1 MTSPAESRDIARE
14 AALAALLSQVLDRM
28 QAGEMLECD
37 QVCRQHP
44 EFQSEIRELWGALVI
59 AQVAGI
65 EARSSLNG
73 QADSDKHGG
82 VQASTAASQYTT
94 GVHHL
99 PYCIGD
105 YELQEIIGR
114 GGMGVVYR
122 ARQLSL
128 NREVAIKMIQENRPL
143 NPETRNRFFTEAQA
157 TGRLQHPCIVPVYE
171 VSEHLG
177 QPYFSMQLIR
187 GQTLAEELRQGP
199 ILQRRAAR
207 IIADVSRG
215 IGYAHS
221 LGILHRDIKPSNIM
235 LDENDRVRI
244 TDFGLAKLIDS
255 HDSLTR
261 TGATVGTPSYM
272 APEQAAGRS
281 AQVSPRSDVY
291 SLGAVLYH
299 LLAGRPPLIGD
310 SPIQLAMQI
319 LEHEP
324 PPLRLI
330 EPGVDRDLEMIVSR
344 CIQKPPD
351 LRYASADA
359 LADDLE
365 AFLRDEPVQAR
376 SGRLLEVLAR
386 WFRETHHAVVLE
398 NWGLLW
404 MWHSLVLLIV
414 SWMTELLH
422 WNGVTNRAG
431 YAGLWTLGL
440 GTWAFVFWALRHR
453 MGPVT
458 FVERQIAHVW
468 GASLLAIAML
478 TPLEWLLDLKPLTLS
493 PILPMIGSMVFVV
506 KAGILSGR
514 FYLQALALALTSFGM
529 AVYPQVAHL
538 MFGVVSGLCFFI
550 PGLKYFR
557 QRYRSQA
564 ME

>member
-1 MTSPAESRDIARE
+1 MTSPTESSFDARE
-14 AALAALLSQVLDRM
+14 ATLASILSQLLDRM
-28 QAGEMLECD
+28 QSGELLD
-37 QVCRQHP
+37 YTAVCLQYP
-44 EFQSEIRELWGALVI
+44 EYISEIRELWGTIVV
-59 AQVAGI
+59 AQVAGS
-65 EARSSLNG
+65 EVRSASHSNADSSETGARSN
-73 QADSDKHGG
+73 
-82 VQASTAASQYTT
+82 STNTSGYTT
-94 GVHHL
+94 GMHQL
-99 PYCIGD
+99 PCCIGD
-105 YELQEIIGR
+105 YELLEIIGR

-128 NREVAIKMIQENRPL
+128 NREVAVKMIQENRPL
-143 NPETRNRFFTEAQA
+143 NPDTRNRFFTEAQA
-157 TGRLQHPCIVPVYE
+157 TARLDHPCIVPVYE

-177 QPYFSMQLIR
+177 QPFFTMQLIR
-187 GQTLAEELRQGP
+187 GQTLADELRQGP
-199 ILQRRAAR
+199 LQQRRAAR

-235 LDENDRVRI
+235 LDENGRVRI

-344 CIQKPPD
+344 SIQKPPD

-386 WFRETHHAVVLE
+386 CFRETHHAVVLE
-398 NWGLLW
+398 NWGVLW
-404 MWHSLVLLIV
+404 MWHSLVLLMV
-414 SWMTELLH
+414 SLMTELLH
-422 WNGVTNRAG
+422 WNGVQNRAT
-431 YAGLWTLGL
+431 YASLWTLGL

-468 GASLLAIAML
+468 GASLLAITML
-478 TPLEWLLDLKPLTLS
+478 TPLEWLLGLKPLTLS

-506 KAGILSGR
+506 KAGVLSGQ
-514 FYLQALALALTSFGM
+514 FYVQAFALLLTSFAM
-529 AVYPQVAHL
+529 ALYPNVAHL
-538 MFGVVSGLCFFI
+538 LFGVVSGLCFFV

-557 QRYRSQA
+557 QRYRSRTLV
-564 ME
+564 

>member
-1 MTSPAESRDIARE
+1 MNIPTEPLTDARE
-14 AALAALLSQVLDRM
+14 VALASIVSRLLERL
-28 QAGEMLECD
+28 QAGEPLECNT
-37 QVCRQHP
+37 VCLQYP
-44 EFQSEIRELWGALVI
+44 EFADDIRGLWGTLVV
-59 AQVAGI
+59 AQVA
-65 EARSSLNG
+65 ALDSRSPPNRHAGLDQETDSNHPSTPG
-73 QADSDKHGG
+73 QNSIRMT
-82 VQASTAASQYTT
+82 Q
-94 GVHHL
+94 L
-99 PYCIGD
+99 PYRIGD
-105 YELQEIIGR
+105 YELIEVIGR

-128 NREVAIKMIQENRPL
+128 GREVAIKMIQENRSL
-143 NPETRNRFFTEAQA
+143 NPETRSRFLNEAQSTA
-157 TGRLQHPCIVPVYE
+157 RLDHPCIVPVYE
-171 VSEHLG
+171 VSQHEG

-187 GQTLAEELRQGP
+187 GSTLADELRKGP
-199 ILQRRAAR
+199 LPQRQAAR
-207 IIADVSRG
+207 IMADVSRG
-215 IGYAHS
+215 IGFAHS

-235 LDENDRVRI
+235 LDENERVRI

-255 HDSLTR
+255 NDSLTR
-261 TGATVGTPSYM
+261 TGAAVGTPSYM

-281 AQVSPRSDVY
+281 SQISPRSDVY
-291 SLGAVLYH
+291 ALGAVLYH
-299 LLAGRPPLIGD
+299 LLSGRPPLIGD

-324 PPLRLI
+324 PPLRLL
-330 EPGVDRDLEMIVSR
+330 EPSLDRDLEMIVSR

-351 LRYASADA
+351 LRYASADD

-365 AFLRDEPVQAR
+365 AFLRDEPVRAR
-376 SGRLLEVLAR
+376 SGKFSEIVAR

-404 MWHSLVLLIV
+404 MWHSLVLLLV
-414 SWMTELLH
+414 SFLTELMH
-422 WNGVTNRAG
+422 WNGVQNRAS

-468 GASLLAIAML
+468 GASLMAIAML
-478 TPLEWLLDLKPLTLS
+478 TPLEWLLNLKPLTLS
-493 PILPMIGSMVFVV
+493 PMLPMIGSTVFVV

-514 FYLQALALALTSFGM
+514 FYLQALAMLMTSFAM
-529 AVYPQVAHL
+529 ALYPNFAHL
-538 MFGVVSGLCFFI
+538 IFGVVSASCFFI

-557 QRYRSQA
+557 QRYRNQT
-564 ME
+564 EN